1 MTSLNQPAKHVPVMA
16 FIFALLVQTVIVV
29 SYITNIAAS
38 VTTNQR
44 DLLRNE
50 VRIDRLEL
58 TVQAQEVVLAQMR
71 EHLGA
76 IRVVVEA
83 MDERARNSRN

>member
-1 MTSLNQPAKHVPVMA
+1 MTSPSSATKHVPVMA

-38 VTTNQR
+38 VQVNQR

-58 TVQAQEVVLAQMR
+58 VVQAQEVVLAQMR

-76 IRVVVEA
+76 IRKVVEA
-83 MDERARNSRN
+83 MDERARNPRN